1 MANTVK
7 ENAAKLQDDV
17 KTQVSSIDTTP
28 LTDAANKSQESLKN
42 ASESIVGSVAGE
54 VQGGIQSLTQKFDQ
68 YSNKLSTTTVEGLI
82 TDGVQSL
89 ENMATD
95 FVNGAIAG
103 LTSKFASGVTVQFSE
118 PDSNGIVYP
127 IASSLKVEG
136 GVDATVASIL
146 QLITGLG
153 VDAGSLQKTLVDA
166 SPKGLLD
173 AGKGLLVE
181 KMGAFNGASAI
192 ATLTEI
198 ATESVLTVLE
208 DATNGVLNSIKD
220 VGDNTLNSIGKNIT
234 NIPASWDSDG
244 VVTSV
249 STVTGT
255 GANFDTVFDS
265 AMGNMRNGLVDLR
278 ATISDNDNIKENVAG
293 ALSDV
298 ENLSGGKDG
307 KTVQSAVDNTVDYQA
322 LYEKRGG
329 EYRSLVQTKLAKD
342 SQRGIIQSL
351 NIETLTTV
359 RKQIKAYAPSLVD
372 ADINR
377 VIELCQGD
385 ADEFS
390 QAVRLIYSAN
400 KQSYSSIRTFLKGID
415 TTIFNA
421 TRPPLTDIVFE
432 EPYVIGSFDKTWNK
446 GAGDPIF
453 PYISSL
459 EELLADIKNVKR
471 EVTEVVVHWTETHTN
486 KNIGSEEINKYHR
499 DARLDGIGYHYVIRR
514 DGSLQRGRPVS
525 LVGQHAP
532 INSHNLRSIGIVF
545 VGGINVPSGTP
556 NSENFL
562 SAQSLTRSQINTF
575 DHFCRS
581 IYSIFPGAQ
590 IVGHSNIDDDEF
602 DPGFDVTSYVRA
614 NFGKK
619 SKFTDPLTQAPF
631 TLVELLTK

>member
-1 MANTVK
+1 MAK

-17 KTQVSSIDTTP
+17 KTAVTSIDTAP
-28 LTDAANKSQESLKN
+28 LTDAANQSTESFKAAN
-42 ASESIVGSVAGE
+42 ESVTGSIAGQI
-54 VQGGIQSLTQKFDQ
+54 QGGVEGLTQKFDAF
-68 YSNKLSTTTVEGLI
+68 SDKLSDTTVEGLM
-82 TDGVQSL
+82 TDGVESL
-89 ENMATD
+89 KNMGTD

-103 LTSKFASGVTVQFSE
+103 LASKFASSVTVQFSE

-127 IASSLKVEG
+127 IASSLQSEG
-136 GVDATVASIL
+136 GVDATVGTIL
-146 QLITGLG
+146 RLITGLG
-153 VDAGSLQKTLVDA
+153 IDAGSLQKTLIDA

-173 AGKGLLVE
+173 AGKGLLVD
-181 KMGAFNGASAI
+181 KMGAFDGASAI
-192 ATLTEI
+192 TALTEA

-208 DATNGVLNSIKD
+208 DATSGVLNNIKD
-220 VGDNTLNSIGKNIT
+220 AGGNTLNSIGKNIT
-234 NIPASWDSDG
+234 NIPASWDANG
-244 VVTSV
+244 AVTSV
-249 STVTGT
+249 TSVTGS
-255 GANFDTVFDS
+255 GDNFDTAFGDAVS
-265 AMGNMRNGLVDLR
+265 NIRNGLVDLR
-278 ATISDNDNIKENVAG
+278 ATISDDNNIKENLAG

-307 KTVQSAVDNTVDYQA
+307 KTVQSAVGNTVNYQA
-322 LYEKRGG
+322 LYEKKGS
-329 EYRSLVQTKLAKD
+329 EYRSLVQTKLAKN
-342 SQRGIIQSL
+342 SQRGIIQGL

-359 RKQIKAYAPSLVD
+359 RKQIKAFAPALVD

-390 QAVRLIYSAN
+390 QAVRLVFSAN
-400 KQSYSSIRTFLKGID
+400 KQSYSAIRTFLKSID
-415 TTIFNA
+415 TTVFNA
-421 TRPPLTDIVFE
+421 TRPQLTDIVFE

-446 GAGDPIF
+446 GTGDPVF

-459 EELLADIKNVKR
+459 EELLADIKNIKR

-499 DARLDGIGYHYVIRR
+499 DVGLDGIGYHYVIRR

-525 LVGQHAP
+525 LEGQHSP
-532 INSHNLRSIGIVF
+532 INRHDLRSIGIVF

-556 NSENFL
+556 NSEQFL
-562 SAQSLTRSQINTF
+562 SVQSLTRSQINTF

-590 IVGHSNIDDDEF
+590 IVGHSNIDEDEF

-619 SKFTDPLTQAPF
+619 SKFTDPLTQEPF
-631 TLVELLTK
+631 TLIQLLTDDK